1 MSKSKGTKKMTC
13 EQLIITT
20 LSKNMFIISLIMDI
34 ELTLLKFINHH
45 IKHNPDDNGQK
56 HSEDQANLIETFSY
70 SFVEHVHPRVFEK
83 NITENKIKLKSK
95 RGKSGF
101 VKIPLNAVQILHFK
115 LLYNIAYIKRF
126 YPAKISKFN
135 FSEDLSEL
143 LDNEDK
149 IINLYKE
156 IKLIALN

>member
-1 MSKSKGTKKMTC
+1 
-13 EQLIITT
+13 
-20 LSKNMFIISLIMDI
+20 MDI

-101 VKIPLNAVQILHFK
+101 VKIPLNPVQILHFK

-135 FSEDLSEL
+135 FSKDLAEL
-143 LDNEDK
+143 LNDEDK